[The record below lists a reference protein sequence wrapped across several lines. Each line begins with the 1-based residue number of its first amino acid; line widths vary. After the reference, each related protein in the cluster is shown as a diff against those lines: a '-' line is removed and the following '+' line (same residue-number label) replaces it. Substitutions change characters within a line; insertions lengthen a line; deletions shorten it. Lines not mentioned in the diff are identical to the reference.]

1 MKGTRVPHTAHND
14 QGRENVRI
22 RERVTART
30 VESALVSTYRR
41 TAISALITAV
51 VALII
56 IEVLRLGWSL
66 NVDAVTEYREAVA
79 VFSLYASIL
88 VAACFTAAKIAAYR
102 GRRKMAQE

>member
-1 MKGTRVPHTAHND
+1 MPHTAHND
-14 QGRENVRI
+14 QGRENARI
-22 RERVTART
+22 RERITVRT

-41 TAISALITAV
+41 TALSALITAI

-66 NVDAVTEYREAVA
+66 DADAVAEYREAVA
-79 VFSLYASIL
+79 VFSLCASIL
-88 VAACFTAAKIAAYR
+88 VAACFIAAKIAAYL